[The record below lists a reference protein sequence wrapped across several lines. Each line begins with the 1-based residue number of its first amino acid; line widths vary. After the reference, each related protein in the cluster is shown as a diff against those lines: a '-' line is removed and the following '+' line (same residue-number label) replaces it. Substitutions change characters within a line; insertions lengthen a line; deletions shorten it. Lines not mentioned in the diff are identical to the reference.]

1 MRLIVRRVRNVII
14 AALIIAI
21 GIKVASVAIEAG
33 CDIEPCCRS
42 CETLNVTRII
52 DGDTLVS
59 DRGRVR
65 LYGVDTPEVG
75 QRCADDAT
83 DRLKGLAG
91 SKVRV
96 ESGPRST
103 DRYGRL
109 LYYVYD
115 IDGDSIDA
123 RLILEGLARA
133 WTEDGQHRDLLVS
146 LEEKARGA
154 GRGCL
159 W

>member
-1 MRLIVRRVRNVII
+1 MGKII
-14 AALIIAI
+14 ATLAVILTLVIAYRALT
-21 GIKVASVAIEAG
+21 GGGCETTLCCDD
-33 CDIEPCCRS
+33 CDIIS
-42 CETLNVTRII
+42 VTRII

-65 LYGVDTPEVG
+65 LYGIDTPEVG
-75 QRCADDAT
+75 ERCADDAT
-83 DRLKGLAG
+83 DRLKGLAA

-115 IDGDSIDA
+115 VDGDSIDA
-123 RLILEGLARA
+123 RLILEGLGRA
-133 WTEDGQHRDLLVS
+133 WTQDGQHRDLLVS
-146 LEEKARGA
+146 LEGKSRGA

>member
-42 CETLNVTRII
+42 CETLDVTRII

-115 IDGDSIDA
+115 VDDDSIDA
-123 RLILEGLARA
+123 RLILEGF
-133 WTEDGQHRDLLVS
+133 
-146 LEEKARGA
+146 
-154 GRGCL
+154 
-159 W
+159 